1 MSTPFKIHDDTI
13 NEVNQRTDIVDIVS
27 ERVVLRKSGANFRGA
42 CPFHNGT
49 NATALTVN
57 PVRQMYHCF
66 NCDVS
71 GGAVK
76 FLMEID
82 KRSFS
87 DVVLDLAKRYNV
99 PIKTADPEKSK
110 EIQRQISHRDR
121 LYEVMALTRV
131 SISTLSPHLKVV
143 TRSPI

>member
-1 MSTPFKIHDDTI
+1 MSAQFQIHKDTI
-13 NEVNQRTDIVDIVS
+13 DQVSQRADIVDIVS
-27 ERVVLRKSGANFRGA
+27 ERVVLRKSGSNFRGA

-57 PVRQMYHCF
+57 PSRQMYHCF
-66 NCDVS
+66 NCGAA

-99 PIKTADPEKSK
+99 PNVKF
-110 EIQRQISHRDR
+110 
-121 LYEVMALTRV
+121 
-131 SISTLSPHLKVV
+131 
-143 TRSPI
+143 PIAIAFMR